1 MPHKQLDS
9 PSIVVLISGS
19 GSNLQAI
26 IDGIEAGNIAAK
38 ITAVIS
44 NKQGVQGLVRAE
56 KHGIANYVLDH
67 TKHTDREDYDQA
79 LKNLIDQHNPDLI
92 ILAGFMRI
100 LTDSFVQHYHG
111 KMLNIHPSLL
121 PKFKG
126 LHTHRRAI
134 EAKETEHGCSV
145 HFVTPELDGGPI
157 IAQRKVAIAKDDT
170 ETTLA
175 TKIQKEEHVLY
186 PLCTKLFAEG
196 RLLLTN
202 SGPTLDGITIIEGG
216 LDLTDTNE
224 L

>member
-1 MPHKQLDS
+1 MTITLPAT

-26 IDGIEAGNIAAK
+26 IDGIESGSIPAK

-44 NKQGVQGLVRAE
+44 NKADVKGLERAAN
-56 KHGIANYVLDH
+56 HGIVHHVLDH
-67 TKHTDREDYDQA
+67 TQHADREQYDQA
-79 LKNLIDQHNPDLI
+79 LMTLIDQHNADLV

-100 LTDSFVQHYHG
+100 LTAPFVEHYAG

-157 IAQRKVAIAKDDT
+157 IGQRKVAITTKDT
-170 ETTLA
+170 EDSLA
-175 TKIQKEEHVLY
+175 SKVQKQEHVLY
-186 PLCTKLFAEG
+186 PLCTKLFVEG
-196 RLLLTN
+196 RLQLTET
-202 SGPTLDGITIIEGG
+202 GPTLDGVQIIEGG
-216 LDLTDTNE
+216 LDLTESDD